1 VITAS
6 VAGLVAGV
14 LHVLLGPDH
23 LAAVLPFA
31 VSKPRASARIG
42 LFWGVGHG
50 LGVVVLGG
58 ALLLFRGAFDI
69 EAVSASAETLVGFL
83 LVGLGAWAIWRSRL
97 FVVHAHGHAHA
108 PHESADEAHVHP
120 HIHVGDETVDD
131 PRHAILGKHGQHHH
145 STLGFGFVHGVAGMG
160 HFVAASPI
168 AAMGL
173 GAGAV
178 YLVSYLLGGMAAMT
192 AFALG
197 AGSLIRRPAWIPRS
211 IALTGAVSILIGGYW
226 IVGGA

>member
-1 VITAS
+1 MITAS
-6 VAGLVAGV
+6 VAGLLAGV

-31 VSKPRASARIG
+31 VSRPAASARIG

-58 ALLLFRGAFDI
+58 ALLLFRGAFDL

-83 LVGLGAWAIWRSRL
+83 LVGLGVWAIWRSRL
-97 FVVHAHGHAHA
+97 FVVHAHGHAH
-108 PHESADEAHVHP
+108 EEADDAHVHL

-145 STLGFGFVHGVAGMG
+145 STLGLGFVHGVAGMG

-173 GAGAV
+173 SLGAA
-178 YLVSYLLGGMAAMT
+178 YLASYLLGGMAAMT

-197 AGSLIRRPAWIPRS
+197 AGSLVRRPAWIPRS
-211 IALTGAVSILIGGYW
+211 VALTGGLSILVGGYW
-226 IVGGA
+226 IL